1 MYHEVNALRFYKR
14 ENSFSIGECRRR
26 WKQMLSGATSL
37 VENLHS
43 LQTKQNKL
51 AGTVP
56 EVGQQGIL
64 ETM

>member
-1 MYHEVNALRFYKR
+1 
-14 ENSFSIGECRRR
+14 
-26 WKQMLSGATSL
+26 MLSGATSL